1 MDIRNIRHMS
11 AVTGQ
16 RLENAPQA
24 GQVALLYAGVTM
36 GLHALVTAIDWIL
49 SQQVNASGGLSNLG
63 TRSVFQAIQTMLPL
77 VLPLITMCLDV
88 GYLAAMLRVARRQFV
103 SPQTLRLGF
112 DRFWVLLR
120 LTVIRGA
127 IFTAIGFGC
136 MYIGISIYLMTPLAQ
151 PLKEL
156 MIPLLQDQSL
166 LSGGLAIDEATYNQ
180 LVSAMTPAL
189 LISGGIFLVGTAP
202 VLFQYRMAEYVV
214 VDKPAGMLIHPSRS
228 QFTDTLANF
237 VAGYYQKTGQAAAF
251 HPVTRLDRDTFGVVL
266 LGKNSH
272 IHALLSQN
280 PLEKTYEALV
290 YGAPVREEGVIDAPI
305 ARRPLPSLL
314 RQVSPEGKPSLTRYR
329 VLSRQEKTAVLA
341 LTPVTGRTHQL
352 RVHCAYMGF
361 PIVGDPQYGSP
372 ESQAFS
378 KEMGAATQLLCA
390 KTLRFSH
397 PITKTPMEIVST
409 YTIP

>member
-1 MDIRNIRHMS
+1 MQLTHIAQRSGRLSSFLREEMEMS
-11 AVTGQ
+11 AGLMN
-16 RLENAPQA
+16 RLKWQDKLYVNGVPQHTDYPVAPGDVITVPLEEPEPQYPA
-24 GQVALLYAGVTM
+24 QEGSLTILYEDE
-36 GLHALVTAIDWIL
+36 HIL
-49 SQQVNASGGLSNLG
+49 A
-63 TRSVFQAIQTMLPL
+63 
-77 VLPLITMCLDV
+77 
-88 GYLAAMLRVARRQFV
+88 
-103 SPQTLRLGF
+103 
-112 DRFWVLLR
+112 
-120 LTVIRGA
+120 
-127 IFTAIGFGC
+127 
-136 MYIGISIYLMTPLAQ
+136 
-151 PLKEL
+151 
-156 MIPLLQDQSL
+156 
-166 LSGGLAIDEATYNQ
+166 
-180 LVSAMTPAL
+180 
-189 LISGGIFLVGTAP
+189 
-202 VLFQYRMAEYVV
+202 

-290 YGAPVREEGVIDAPI
+290 YGAPPREEGVIDAPI

-314 RQVSPEGKPSLTRYR
+314 RQVAPEGKPSLTRYKL
-329 VLSRQEKTAVLA
+329 LSRQEKTAVLA

-361 PIVGDPQYGSP
+361 PIVGDPQYGSM

-378 KEMGAATQLLCA
+378 WEMGAATQLLCA
-390 KTLRFSH
+390 KILRFFH
-397 PITKTPMEIVST
+397 PITKNPVEIVST

>member
-1 MDIRNIRHMS
+1 MQLTHIARRSGRLSSFLREEMEMS
-11 AVTGQ
+11 AGLMN
-16 RLENAPQA
+16 RLKWQDKLFVNGVPRHTDYPVAPGDVITVPLEEPEPQYPA
-24 GQVALLYAGVTM
+24 QEGSLTILYEDE
-36 GLHALVTAIDWIL
+36 HIL
-49 SQQVNASGGLSNLG
+49 A
-63 TRSVFQAIQTMLPL
+63 
-77 VLPLITMCLDV
+77 
-88 GYLAAMLRVARRQFV
+88 
-103 SPQTLRLGF
+103 
-112 DRFWVLLR
+112 
-120 LTVIRGA
+120 
-127 IFTAIGFGC
+127 
-136 MYIGISIYLMTPLAQ
+136 
-151 PLKEL
+151 
-156 MIPLLQDQSL
+156 
-166 LSGGLAIDEATYNQ
+166 
-180 LVSAMTPAL
+180 
-189 LISGGIFLVGTAP
+189 
-202 VLFQYRMAEYVV
+202 

-272 IHALLSQN
+272 THALLSQN

-290 YGAPVREEGVIDAPI
+290 YGAPTQAEGVIDALI

-397 PITKTPMEIVST
+397 PITKTPMEITST